1 MCRDGLEQTLN
12 RIMPQSTYSEERKM
26 FCLLGGAKL
35 LAEAFSWLAA
45 MWRTFNRRCVSA
57 RNADGRADAT

>member
-1 MCRDGLEQTLN
+1 
-12 RIMPQSTYSEERKM
+12 M

-35 LAEAFSWLAA
+35 LAEAFSWLAG
-45 MWRTFNRRCVSA
+45 MWRTLNRRCVSA